1 MVLGLRNHPLCH
13 SPMGFVE
20 RVAKEVLS
28 LQRIV
33 VVICFCILFWANV
46 NIEEIGEE
54 EGEKVRHEEN

>member
-1 MVLGLRNHPLCH
+1 
-13 SPMGFVE
+13 MGFAE

-54 EGEKVRHEEN
+54 EGEKVRHEEK